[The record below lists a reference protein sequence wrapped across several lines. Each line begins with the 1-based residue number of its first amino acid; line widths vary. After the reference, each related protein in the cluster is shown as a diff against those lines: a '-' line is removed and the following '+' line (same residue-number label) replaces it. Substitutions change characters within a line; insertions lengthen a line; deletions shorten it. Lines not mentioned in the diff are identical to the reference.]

1 MAEPNPSAKSKPT
14 RAPYA
19 PIVELTLLRLREFA
33 REPGALFWVFGFPLV
48 LAIGLGLA
56 FRNQPPEPA
65 RVVVVQ
71 GADVA
76 FTHAA
81 LTEPAGFL
89 ARWEA
94 EDAALLLLRRG
105 QVDLLIAVDAG
116 RSLRFRYDDTRP
128 EARLA
133 RFAAEDALERALGRR
148 PASSIVAQKVQ
159 EPGTR
164 YIDFLLP
171 GLIGMNLLGSSL
183 WGVGFTIVT
192 QRKDKLLKRF
202 AATPMRRSD
211 FLLSLMASRMILITI
226 EIVALLAIGEFAF
239 GVHCHGSLAA
249 AFAVS
254 AVTGISST
262 GLGLCVAARTA
273 NTEVAGGLVNFV
285 MMPMWL
291 LSGSFFSA
299 TRFPDWL
306 QPVVQALPLTAHN
319 DALRAVM
326 NEGATLASQ
335 AGELG
340 ILAVWGVVTFAAALS
355 LFRWR

>member
-1 MAEPNPSAKSKPT
+1 MPDADRRPARP
-14 RAPYA
+14 PYP

-56 FRNQPPEPA
+56 FRNRPPEPA

-71 GADVA
+71 GPDAA
-76 FTHAA
+76 FTHEA
-81 LTEPAGFL
+81 LTAEAGFD

-94 EDAALLLLRRG
+94 EDAALLQLRRG
-105 QVDLLIAVDAG
+105 QVDLLLAIDPG
-116 RSLRFRYDDTRP
+116 RVLRFRYDETRP

-148 PASSIVAQKVQ
+148 PPSTVVAQKVQ

-192 QRKDKLLKRF
+192 QRKDRLLKRF

-211 FLLSLMASRMILITI
+211 FLLSLMASRMILITV
-226 EIVALLAIGEFAF
+226 EIVALLAIGEYAF
-239 GVHCHGSLAA
+239 GVHCQGSWAA

-254 AVTGISST
+254 AITGVSST

-306 QPVVQALPLTAHN
+306 QPLVQALPLTAHN

-335 AGELG
+335 TGELAL
-340 ILAVWGVVTFAAALS
+340 LAGWGAVTFGVALA